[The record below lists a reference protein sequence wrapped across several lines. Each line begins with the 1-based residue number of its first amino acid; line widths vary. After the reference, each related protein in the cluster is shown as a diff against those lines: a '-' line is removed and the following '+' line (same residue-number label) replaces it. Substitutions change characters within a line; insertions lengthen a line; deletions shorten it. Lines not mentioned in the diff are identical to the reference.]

1 MTGAS
6 ASDERQPPSPEALAR
21 AIETQRQE
29 LGQIRELVH
38 SQAILLHE
46 TYEFDI
52 GEADL
57 GYCCDVVRD
66 LLDRILAT
74 LEPLSVPSAVG
85 NRLADPMLLARM
97 IEAPRQVLFRAQAVA
112 EAVENLMRAHQFHA
126 REGNLRRVME
136 TIVLRM
142 EQAISALEPFNLG
155 LPIPQP

>member
-6 ASDERQPPSPEALAR
+6 ASGERQPPSPEALAR
-21 AIETQRQE
+21 AIETQREE
-29 LGQIRELVH
+29 LMQTRELVH

-46 TYEFDI
+46 TYGYDI

-57 GYCCDVVRD
+57 GFCCDVVRD
-66 LLDRILAT
+66 LLDRVLAT

-85 NRLADPMLLARM
+85 NGPADPMRLARL

-112 EAVENLMRAHQFHA
+112 QAIENLMRAHQFHA
-126 REGNLRRVME
+126 REGDLRRVME
-136 TIVLRM
+136 TIVQRM
-142 EQAISALEPFNLG
+142 EQAISALEPLNLG

>member
-21 AIETQRQE
+21 AIEAQRQE
-29 LGQIRELVH
+29 LMQTRELVH

-46 TYEFDI
+46 TYGYDI

-85 NRLADPMLLARM
+85 IGPADPMRLAHL

-112 EAVENLMRAHQFHA
+112 QAIENLMRAHQFHA
-126 REGNLRRVME
+126 REGDLRRVMG
-136 TIVLRM
+136 TIVQRM
-142 EQAISALEPFNLG
+142 EQAISALEPMYLG